1 MSEEK
6 RFIAIETKIAYHEH
20 VVDTLNDTI
29 VAQQRRIENLEA
41 RCDSLLERVATIAPP
56 AEPGAPSDEVPPH
69 Y

>member
-1 MSEEK
+1 MSEEE

-29 VAQQRRIENLEA
+29 VAQQRRIESLEA
-41 RCDSLLERVATIAPP
+41 RCDSLLDRVAAL
-56 AEPGAPSDEVPPH
+56 APSVESGTPADEVPPH

>member
-1 MSEEK
+1 MSQEE

-41 RCDSLLERVATIAPP
+41 RCDSLLERVAALAPP
-56 AEPGAPSDEVPPH
+56 AETGTPADEVPPH

>member
-1 MSEEK
+1 MSEED

-29 VAQQRRIENLEA
+29 LAQQRRIENLEA
-41 RCDSLLERVATIAPP
+41 RCDSLLERVAVLASP
-56 AEPGAPSDEVPPH
+56 AEPGSPADEVPPH